1 MSTSGRRNVRDE
13 VECPVCAEPF
23 VEPRQ
28 LPCNHVYCVEC
39 LERWVFNDG
48 QCPRLTC
55 PTCRVEFQL
64 PEHGEVRDLPAPVPD
79 IEDPDNVDMSD
90 FEIVSVDVLD
100 NQPPSDQPETSNTQT
115 DNSWNEDNTGDVTDD
130 AINRNVT
137 VSSTCGDANQLDNE
151 IREDAPEELQENE
164 PGNEVMEVRC
174 MKTVEASVGAVT
186 SLNDEVFVALNDSR
200 QIHVYHA
207 EDLHFVRCLPVEGLG
222 TQVYGLAACSV
233 AELLYISDWDN
244 DSVHAVPLTADD
256 QDENSTSWD
265 VANQPAG
272 LSFTLGGPP
281 NVLVACHGAGK
292 IQEWSPEG
300 ILIRQIQLADE
311 AKLVWHAVQL
321 TATQML
327 VSHEGSQHR
336 IVGVSIDDGQVIGS
350 CDQVDAVQLQYP
362 RSIALDRDLGRVL
375 VADQCNNRIVV
386 AENDLSDPRQMEL
399 NLNQGLAWPYGLH
412 LDQDRRRLYITEWNH
427 GRILR
432 VDFP

>member
-1 MSTSGRRNVRDE
+1 MSTSGRRNVTDE

-130 AINRNVT
+130 AINRNIT
-137 VSSTCGDANQLDNE
+137 VSSTFGDANQLDNE
-151 IREDAPEELQENE
+151 IREEAPEELQENE

-256 QDENSTSWD
+256 QDEDSTSWD

-386 AENDLSDPRQMEL
+386 AENDLSDPRQVEL

-412 LDQDRRRLYITEWNH
+412 LDQDRRRLYVTEWSH

-432 VDFP
+432 VDFQ